1 MKKETFNNKLREY
14 VRSTLSP
21 TNCGSQCGNCE
32 KCFVTAVYASF
43 KAVLGDNQCIQIG
56 SYPRFTAIRPL
67 HDLDILYVL
76 GDWNERDYDPEEA
89 LKELLEKI
97 KREYVSPPNY
107 VWRASLQTHSIT
119 VNLTGEIIF
128 SVDIVPAYAFGRNK
142 FGNDT
147 YKVPEIL
154 EVRRGESRKDFYDRL
169 HSRGRRMK
177 WIHTDPRGYIE
188 AAKRI
193 NQGNSD
199 FRKTVKIVKAWKNSC
214 KEKDS
219 DFKLKSFHI
228 EQVITRDFQRNGKR
242 DIFSGVFE
250 FFVNIPKI
258 IGTPQVRDRADQGK
272 FIDAYLKDLSQE
284 QKNRIIQARDGFLKK
299 LEEFSETDSVDE
311 LIDAHFYQRV
321 LRSKEEEKGLEK
333 FLFDYKIP
341 ICTDDSLGFVID
353 GYITS
358 EYGKEYGWLSDANDK
373 VRKEMEIDF
382 QIRKD
387 VRYKDYTLWKV
398 RNSNDSPQPRGE
410 ITKHQTPNDPET
422 TQYDGTHYVECYAI
436 LNGVCVAKSRQYV
449 IIPGT

>member
-1 MKKETFNNKLREY
+1 
-14 VRSTLSP
+14 
-21 TNCGSQCGNCE
+21 
-32 KCFVTAVYASF
+32 
-43 KAVLGDNQCIQIG
+43 
-56 SYPRFTAIRPL
+56 
-67 HDLDILYVL
+67 
-76 GDWNERDYDPEEA
+76 
-89 LKELLEKI
+89 
-97 KREYVSPPNY
+97 
-107 VWRASLQTHSIT
+107 
-119 VNLTGEIIF
+119 
-128 SVDIVPAYAFGRNK
+128 
-142 FGNDT
+142 
-147 YKVPEIL
+147 
-154 EVRRGESRKDFYDRL
+154 
-169 HSRGRRMK
+169 MK

-199 FRKTVKIVKAWKNSC
+199 FRKTVKLVKAWKNSC

-250 FFVNIPKI
+250 FFVNIPKVI
-258 IGTPQVRDRADQGK
+258 STPQVRDRADQGK
-272 FIDAYLKDLSQE
+272 FIDEYLKGLSKD
-284 QKNRIIQARDGFLKK
+284 QKNKIVQARDGFLKK

-311 LIDAHFYQRV
+311 LIDAYFYQRV
-321 LRSKEEEKGLEK
+321 RQSNEEGEKGLEQ
-333 FLFDYKIP
+333 FLFDYKTP
-341 ICTDDSLGFVID
+341 ICTDDNLDFVID

-358 EYGKEYGWLSDANDK
+358 GYGEKYGWLSDANDK

-387 VRYKDYTLWKV
+387 VRHKDYTMWKV

-449 IIPGT
+449 IIERRRLMFIS